1 MLTCLVT
8 GANSGIGKETARGL
22 ARLGHRVV
30 LACRDGERGEDTRR
44 DIARTTGSPAVELM
58 TVDLARQGSIR
69 DFARAFL
76 DAHGEL
82 HVLVNNAGIW
92 ATRRRETPDGIERT
106 WATNVL
112 GYFLLTE
119 LLLDRLRESAPAR
132 IVNVASQL
140 SRDLDLEDVE
150 FRRRSY
156 SGITAY
162 AQSKQADRMLT
173 WALARRLEGSA
184 VTANA
189 MHPGAVNTPLFAKGG
204 GLQGMAASV
213 YSKMRGKTPEEGAD
227 TVVWLATSPEV
238 EGKNGEFWIDRRP
251 VPCRFRDP
259 AAEDRLWALCAAM
272 TREAG
277 GMTPNRYVTEL
288 SKGTT

>member
-1 MLTCLVT
+1 MRTCLVT
-8 GANSGIGKETARGL
+8 GANSGIGRETARGL

-30 LACRDGERGEDTRR
+30 LASRNPQRGEAARR
-44 DIARTTGSPAVELM
+44 DVAATTGNPAVELM
-58 TVDLARQGSIR
+58 IVDLSRQASIR

-76 DAHGEL
+76 DSHPEL

-92 ATRRRETPDGIERT
+92 ANRRRESPEGIEQT

-140 SRDLDLEDVE
+140 ARDLDLEDVE

-156 SGITAY
+156 SGVSAY

-173 WALARRLEGSA
+173 WALARRLEGTA

-189 MHPGAVNTPLFAKGG
+189 MHPGGVNTPLFSKGG
-204 GLQGMAASV
+204 GLLAMAASAF
-213 YSKMRGKTPEEGAD
+213 SKMAGKTPEEGAD
-227 TVVWLATSPEV
+227 TVMWLATSPDV
-238 EGKNGEFWIDRRP
+238 EGQSGTFWIDRHA
-251 VPCRFRDP
+251 VPCRFHDP
-259 AAEDRLWALCAAM
+259 AAEERLWTLCASM
-272 TREAG
+272 TRAA
-277 GMTPNRYVTEL
+277 
-288 SKGTT
+288 

>member
-1 MLTCLVT
+1 MRTCLVT
-8 GANSGIGKETARGL
+8 GANSGIGRETARGL

-30 LACRDGERGEDTRR
+30 LACRHPQRGEA
-44 DIARTTGSPAVELM
+44 ARQDVAATTGNPAVELM
-58 TVDLARQGSIR
+58 IVDLSRQASIR

-76 DAHGEL
+76 DSHPEL

-92 ATRRRETPDGIERT
+92 ANRRRESPEGIEQT

-140 SRDLDLEDVE
+140 ARDLDLEDVE

-156 SGITAY
+156 SGVSAY

-173 WALARRLEGSA
+173 WALARRLEGTA

-189 MHPGAVNTPLFAKGG
+189 MHPGGVNTPLFSKGG
-204 GLQGMAASV
+204 GLLAMAASAF
-213 YSKMRGKTPEEGAD
+213 SKMAGKAPEEGAD
-227 TVVWLATSPEV
+227 TVVWLATSPDV
-238 EGKNGEFWIDRRP
+238 EGQSGTFWIDRHA
-251 VPCRFRDP
+251 VPCRFHDP
-259 AAEDRLWALCAAM
+259 AAEERLWTLCASM
-272 TREAG
+272 TRAA
-277 GMTPNRYVTEL
+277 
-288 SKGTT
+288 

>member
-1 MLTCLVT
+1 MRTCLVT
-8 GANSGIGKETARGL
+8 GANSGIGRETARGL

-30 LACRDGERGEDTRR
+30 LASRNPQRGEAARR
-44 DIARTTGSPAVELM
+44 DVAATTGNPAVELM
-58 TVDLARQGSIR
+58 IVDLSRQASIR

-76 DAHGEL
+76 DAHREL

-92 ATRRRETPDGIERT
+92 STRRRESAEGIEQT

-140 SRDLDLEDVE
+140 ARDLDLEDVE

-156 SGITAY
+156 SGVSAY

-173 WALARRLEGSA
+173 WALARRLEGTA

-189 MHPGAVNTPLFAKGG
+189 MHPGGVNTPLFSKGG
-204 GLQGMAASV
+204 GLLAMAASAF
-213 YSKMRGKTPEEGAD
+213 SKMAGKTPEEGAD
-227 TVVWLATSPEV
+227 TVVWLATSPDV
-238 EGKNGEFWIDRRP
+238 EGQSGTFWIDRHA
-251 VPCRFRDP
+251 VPCRFHDP
-259 AAEDRLWALCAAM
+259 AAEERLWTLCASM
-272 TREAG
+272 TRAA
-277 GMTPNRYVTEL
+277 
-288 SKGTT
+288 

>member
-1 MLTCLVT
+1 MQTCLVT

-22 ARLGHRVV
+22 ARLGYRVV
-30 LACRDGERGEDTRR
+30 LACRDPAKGEAARR
-44 DIARTTGSPAVELM
+44 DIADTTGNPAVELM
-58 TVDLARQGSIR
+58 IVDLARQGSIR

-76 DAHGEL
+76 DSHPEL

-92 ATRRRETPDGIERT
+92 ATRRRETPDGIEQT

-132 IVNVASQL
+132 IVNVASRL
-140 SRDLDLEDVE
+140 ARDLDLEDVE

-156 SGITAY
+156 SGVRAY

-173 WALARRLEGSA
+173 WALARRLEGTA

-189 MHPGAVNTPLFAKGG
+189 MHPGGVDTPLFAKGG
-204 GLQGMAASV
+204 GLLARAASAF
-213 YSKMRGKTPEEGAD
+213 SKVTGKTPEEGAD
-227 TVVWLATSPEV
+227 TVVWLAGSPEV
-238 EGKNGEFWIDRRP
+238 EGKSGGYWIDRRP
-251 VPCRFRDP
+251 APCRFRDP
-259 AAEDRLWALCAAM
+259 AAEERLWALCASM
-272 TREAG
+272 TRAA
-277 GMTPNRYVTEL
+277 P
-288 SKGTT
+288 

>member
-1 MLTCLVT
+1 MRTCLVT

-30 LACRDGERGEDTRR
+30 LACRDPERGEAARR
-44 DIARTTGSPAVELM
+44 DIAETTGNSAVELM
-58 TVDLARQGSIR
+58 IVDLARPGSIR
-69 DFARAFL
+69 DFARTFL
-76 DAHGEL
+76 DSHREL

-92 ATRRRETPDGIERT
+92 ATRRRENPDGLEQT

-140 SRDLDLEDVE
+140 ARDLDLEDVE

-156 SGITAY
+156 SGISAY

-173 WALARRLEGSA
+173 WALARRLGDTA

-189 MHPGAVNTPLFAKGG
+189 MHPGGVNTPLFAKGG
-204 GLQGMAASV
+204 GLLGIAASV
-213 YSKMRGKTPEEGAD
+213 FSKVAGKTPGEGAD

-238 EGKNGEFWIDRRP
+238 EGKSGGFWIDRRL
-251 VPCRFRDP
+251 VRCRFRDP
-259 AAEDRLWALCAAM
+259 AAEERLWALCASM
-272 TREAG
+272 TRPAA
-277 GMTPNRYVTEL
+277 
-288 SKGTT
+288 